1 MDKFIKRSV
10 SLSGESNEEEKESMK
25 KKPKIV
31 HRKYDE
37 REALMRKSMPDVL
50 LRVLQEI
57 IKIVNYIKSR
67 PLNSRIF
74 NALCHEMGADHQ
86 SLLFHTQVRWLS
98 RGKVLSRIYELEN
111 ETEMFLQSQGSDYE
125 HLFKKEEWLAKL
137 AYLTD
142 IFAHLNELNRKM
154 KGRNS
159 NILTSSDKIE
169 SFRAKLEL
177 WISLATNGN
186 NEMFPNVIAADI
198 EQKVQALIVKHLK
211 LLAEKMNFYFPKRD
225 L

>member
-1 MDKFIKRSV
+1 
-10 SLSGESNEEEKESMK
+10 
-25 KKPKIV
+25 
-31 HRKYDE
+31 
-37 REALMRKSMPDVL
+37 
-50 LRVLQEI
+50 
-57 IKIVNYIKSR
+57 
-67 PLNSRIF
+67 
-74 NALCHEMGADHQ
+74 MGADHQ

-98 RGKVLSRIYELEN
+98 RGKILSQIYELEN
-111 ETEMFLQSQGSDYE
+111 ETEMSLQSQGSDYA

-154 KGRNS
+154 QGRNS

-225 L
+225 LQPMDWVRNPFSENIPFGHLPINEQEELM

>member
-1 MDKFIKRSV
+1 M
-10 SLSGESNEEEKESMK
+10 N
-25 KKPKIV
+25 
-31 HRKYDE
+31 
-37 REALMRKSMPDVL
+37 
-50 LRVLQEI
+50 
-57 IKIVNYIKSR
+57 
-67 PLNSRIF
+67 
-74 NALCHEMGADHQ
+74 
-86 SLLFHTQVRWLS
+86 
-98 RGKVLSRIYELEN
+98 IYL
-111 ETEMFLQSQGSDYE
+111 
-125 HLFKKEEWLAKL
+125 KKEEWLAKL